1 MLKNKKIQIL
11 IVALVL
17 AVLVYFT
24 FKKAKDEGVEK
35 GEEDAKNIKN
45 TAAINAQKVENS
57 GYSYEATIRED
68 MTAAEKEVARQKQ
81 AQEDAERERLARLQS
96 EYYTLTKKSASGLN
110 AEQIE
115 LNIEDYKKTQ
125 ELLKVYIA
133 ESGDDKA
140 NIDNAEYDTYAEV
153 ENKLMAYRYKKQQ
166 EFLIAVDYYK
176 DTTYMDPDPS
186 WTTAAEV
193 NSALASWRAEQNRIK
208 AEQDRLAA
216 IEKAE
221 QERLA
226 AIEKAKKKWRDRQVE
241 LERFAA
247 DFTNAIDSRG
257 VTQSKNAM
265 KDTYFPQLEAMCPR
279 DYMFVTWTMY
289 INYNNRG
296 ISMWG
301 GGCLGNIQGNPVIY
315 YRENADS
322 VSRWWNKQE
331 KLKRE
336 YSIGG
341 FENFNEFG
349 QVVGYNNTNY
359 GTTE

>member
-1 MLKNKKIQIL
+1 MLKNKKIQVL
-11 IVALVL
+11 IVAFVL

-24 FKKAKDEGVEK
+24 FKKARDKGVEQ

-45 TAAINAQKVENS
+45 SAAINAQKVENS

-81 AQEDAERERLARLQS
+81 AQEDAERERLAKLQS
-96 EYYTLTKKSASGLN
+96 AYYTLTKKSAAGLS

-115 LNIEDYKKTQ
+115 VNIEDYKKTQ

-133 ESGDDKA
+133 ESGDAKA
-140 NIDNAEYDTYAEV
+140 DIDNAEYDTYAEV
-153 ENKLMAYRYKKQQ
+153 ENKLIAYRYKKQQ
-166 EFLIAVDYYK
+166 EFLAAVEYYK
-176 DTTYMDPDPS
+176 ETTHTDPDPNLT
-186 WTTAAEV
+186 TTAEI
-193 NSALASWRAEQNRIK
+193 NSALASWRAEQARI
-208 AEQDRLAA
+208 
-216 IEKAE
+216 KAE

-226 AIEKAKKKWRDRQVE
+226 AIENAKKKWRDRQVE

-289 INYNNRG
+289 INYSNRG

-301 GGCLGNIQGNPVIY
+301 GGCLGNIQSHPVIY

-322 VSRWWNKQE
+322 VSRWWNKQD
-331 KLKRE
+331 KLRRE
-336 YSIGG
+336 YNIGG
-341 FENFNEFG
+341 FENFNELG
-349 QVVGYNNTNY
+349 QVVGYNGTNY